1 MAPYSKLTILL
12 LIVASCLVSC
22 RSKNEQPWTLD
33 PIYAD
38 LVATSAGLASKS
50 EAQQKKI
57 EDLKMNLEKM
67 APRDPAR
74 KRTTKEMYDLER
86 GLVQM
91 EQQAKY
97 FEIRAEQRKEYAKKA
112 YDQAFDEGKDW
123 PDPQE
128 LADYKEFQKV
138 KHAPRNWEDRVP
150 KMTRYNH
157 QEAVPAKEEKKE
169 GGGEGHGGGHG
180 E

>member
-1 MAPYSKLTILL
+1 MRPYSKLTILV

-22 RSKNEQPWTLD
+22 RSKNPQPETLD

-38 LVATSAGLASKS
+38 LVATSAGLNSKA
-50 EAQQKKI
+50 EAQRKKI
-57 EDLKMNLEKM
+57 EDLKMSLEKM
-67 APRDPAR
+67 PPRDPAR

-97 FEIRAEQRKEYAKKA
+97 FEIRAEQRKEYAKRA

-128 LADYKEFQKV
+128 LADYKEFQRV

-150 KMTRYNH
+150 KMTRYNR
-157 QEAVPAKEEKKE
+157 QAAPPPGKEEKKE
-169 GGGEGHGGGHG
+169 GGGHE
-180 E
+180 